1 MILPSD
7 LGKISK
13 RTVEGVLTTFMVI
26 YWLFGRKR
34 VTYTVE
40 VYGLEE

>member
-1 MILPSD
+1 MSLP
-7 LGKISK
+7 KITK
-13 RTVEGVLTTFMVI
+13 RTVEGILTSFMII

>member
-1 MILPSD
+1 MSLPFD
-7 LGKISK
+7 LSKITK
-13 RTVEGVLTTFMVI
+13 RTVEGVLTAFMVI